1 MSGDLQTQA
10 NTLLGMPGA
19 AVWVWMGSQ
28 TASVVLGAVALVV
41 GLVSRAR
48 RRLLLPAILAVV
60 LADLSVN
67 RVLKPAFDE
76 PRPCAV
82 RPELAT
88 GLPGQRRHCSSSG
101 AFPSSHA
108 ANTAALAV
116 ALASR
121 PLLVVSGIV
130 GVQRVVTAQHSPV
143 DVLAGWTWGA
153 LLGFGCRRGADALR
167 RRRERRAAK
176 SGDADVR

>member
-1 MSGDLQTQA
+1 MSGDLQAHA
-10 NTLLGMPGA
+10 NQLLGMPGA
-19 AVWVWMGSQ
+19 AFWVWMGSRV
-28 TASVVLGAVALVV
+28 AGVALGVLAL
-41 GLVSRAR
+41 GLSLVSPAR
-48 RRLLLPAILAVV
+48 RRLLPPAILAVA

-67 RVLKPAFDE
+67 RLLKPAFGE

-82 RPELAT
+82 RLELAT
-88 GLPGQRRHCSSSG
+88 GLPGDPRHCSSSG

-130 GVQRVVTAQHSPV
+130 GVQRVVTAQHSPG
-143 DVLAGWTWGA
+143 DVLAGWVWGA
-153 LLGFGCRRGADALR
+153 LLGLGCRRGADALWR
-167 RRRERRAAK
+167 RRDRRTAET
-176 SGDADVR
+176 GDVNVQ